1 MGRGGQPSPAGP
13 AVRRILPG
21 QPRHEVVI
29 GGQSAA
35 MAARSMGVEEEL
47 LLVEPGTG
55 LPLAVAESVLNGGE
69 PAQTL
74 DDRETPAGKETPE
87 GNRRPG
93 ADAGEESLEFELQ
106 QQQLETNSKP
116 CDDLGELSEQVRR
129 AVLDRSLSYMI
140 DQAAEV
146 TAR

>member
-1 MGRGGQPSPAGP
+1 
-13 AVRRILPG
+13 
-21 QPRHEVVI
+21 
-29 GGQSAA
+29 
-35 MAARSMGVEEEL
+35 MGVEEEL

-55 LPLAVAESVLNGGE
+55 VPLAVAESVLNGGE

-74 DDRETPAGKETPE
+74 DDRETLEGKETPE